1 MTIDMVIF
9 LQEGIEFINLANRR
23 QRPFFQT
30 IKDSELKL
38 KLDDQK
44 EIDSFAVVNVE
55 INDGDDEYPDFE
67 DSDSDAEGCAH
78 FGTFHEELTWFQS
91 TSNSIIKFPSSQKL
105 PSNFLLV
112 AN

>member
-1 MTIDMVIF
+1 M
-9 LQEGIEFINLANRR
+9 
-23 QRPFFQT
+23 
-30 IKDSELKL
+30 KL

-78 FGTFHEELTWFQS
+78 FGTFHG
-91 TSNSIIKFPSSQKL
+91 
-105 PSNFLLV
+105 LV
-112 AN
+112 RKCQPPKISRGRWSR

>member
-1 MTIDMVIF
+1 MTTDMVIF

-67 DSDSDAEGCAH
+67 DSDSDAE
-78 FGTFHEELTWFQS
+78 
-91 TSNSIIKFPSSQKL
+91 
-105 PSNFLLV
+105 
-112 AN
+112 